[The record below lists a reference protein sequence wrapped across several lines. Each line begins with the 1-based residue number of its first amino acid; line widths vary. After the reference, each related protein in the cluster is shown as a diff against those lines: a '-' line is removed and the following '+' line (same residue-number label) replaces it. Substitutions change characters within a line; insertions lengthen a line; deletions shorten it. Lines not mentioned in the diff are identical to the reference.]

1 MIDGLRNFLTK
12 RILYS
17 RVIIDAS
24 EVKIEMPS
32 NTRANVL
39 CWSSYKHHHTVKFL
53 VGIAPDGTITFISKA
68 YGGRITDGQL
78 TTDCGIL
85 LLLETGDRVLA
96 DKVTNSIMT
105 KIFDFH

>member
-1 MIDGLRNFLTK
+1 M
-12 RILYS
+12 
-17 RVIIDAS
+17 IIDAS
-24 EVKIEMPS
+24 EVKIEMPN

-85 LLLETGDRVLA
+85 LLLETGDRVMA
-96 DKVTNSIMT
+96 DKVSKT
-105 KIFDFH
+105 